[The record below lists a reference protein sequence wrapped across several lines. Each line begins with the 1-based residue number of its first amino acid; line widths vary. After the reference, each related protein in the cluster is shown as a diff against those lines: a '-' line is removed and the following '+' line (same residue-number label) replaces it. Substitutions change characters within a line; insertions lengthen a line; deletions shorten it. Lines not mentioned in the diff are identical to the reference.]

1 LAWNILSENLPLE
14 RFDPIRGGVNGE
26 QLELE
31 TPEANV
37 RWREGFRRHEAIRG
51 LLERHTG
58 LLRTADV
65 KDVAWDLGV
74 SQATLYRLITTYKA
88 IGTVGALMPRTSGR
102 PTGLR
107 LLDKK
112 VEALIAKCIREIYLT
127 PNRPTLKRLTD
138 EVHAKCAAAGYSLPD
153 RRTIR
158 ARVLAI
164 PERTRAMRRSDTLG
178 VKATTPTPG
187 KLTATRPLEI
197 VQIDHTEVDVVVVDE
212 ENRKPLPGRPWL
224 TLAIDV
230 FSRMVTGFH
239 LSMSEPSRL
248 SLGLCMLRATF
259 DKGAWLKDHDVT
271 EEWPTS
277 GLPEMIGVD
286 NGSDF
291 KSATFRRACE
301 NEGVRVE
308 FRPPGRPHYGGHIER
323 LMGTMMKDVHALP
336 GTTFSSVAERGRQDP
351 AKSAGLTLHELE
363 TYFAIEI
370 VEGYHQRIHR
380 GLQRAPIAVW
390 REFIGETPLRMPK
403 DRMAFWVSFL
413 PEARRKLRPDGVH
426 MFGSLKYWHGALA
439 SDLGRSGQEV
449 VVKYDPRDISRI
461 FVGRPSGHY
470 VEARWSDLTW
480 PPVSLHEW
488 DNQQRERGRS
498 ARLERDTGAVLRATA
513 KKRSLIERAKRLTYE
528 ANEKHLPLSRKPVDR
543 MGLGSL
549 RGVDSSKPVPGEG

>member
-1 LAWNILSENLPLE
+1 MS
-14 RFDPIRGGVNGE
+14 GE
-26 QLELE
+26 QEELE
-31 TPEANV
+31 TPEAGV

-51 LLERHTG
+51 LLERHAG

-74 SQATLYRLITTYKA
+74 SQATLYRLITTYKT
-88 IGTVGALMPRTSGR
+88 IGTVEALMPRTSGR
-102 PTGLR
+102 PAGHR

-138 EVHAKCAAAGYSLPD
+138 EVHAKCAAAGFSLPD

-164 PERTRAMRRSDTLG
+164 PERTRALRRSDTAG

-187 KLTATRPLEI
+187 KLVATRPLEI

-212 ENRKPLPGRPWL
+212 ENRQPLPGRPWL

-248 SLGLCMLRATF
+248 SMGLCMLRATF
-259 DKGAWLKDHDVT
+259 DKAAWLKDHDVS
-271 EEWPTS
+271 EEWPTV

-301 NEGVRVE
+301 NEGIRVE

-336 GTTFSSVAERGRQDP
+336 GTTFSSVAEGGRQDP

-390 REFIGETPLRMPK
+390 REFIGETPLRMPR

-413 PEARRKLRPDGVH
+413 PEARRILRPDGVH
-426 MFGSLKYWHGALA
+426 MFGTLKYWHGALA
-439 SDLGRSGQEV
+439 TDLGRSGREV

-461 FVGRPSGHY
+461 FVGRPSGHF
-470 VEARWSDLTW
+470 VEAHWSDLTW
-480 PPVSLHEW
+480 PAVSLHEW

-498 ARLERDTGAVLRATA
+498 ARSERDTGAALRATA

-528 ANEKHLPLSRKPVDR
+528 ANEKHLPLSRKPVDGT
-543 MGLGSL
+543 GLGSL
-549 RGVDSSKPVPGEG
+549 KGVNSSTPVPGEG

>member
-1 LAWNILSENLPLE
+1 M
-14 RFDPIRGGVNGE
+14 RFDPIRSGASGAQEG
-26 QLELE
+26 LEP
-31 TPEANV
+31 PEGKR
-37 RWREGFRRHEAIRG
+37 RWSEGLRRHEAIRS
-51 LLERHTG
+51 LIERHPR
-58 LLRTADV
+58 LLKAADV

-74 SQATLYRLITTYKA
+74 SQATLYRLITTYRTR
-88 IGTVGALMPRTSGR
+88 GTVEALLPRTSGR
-102 PTGLR
+102 PAGLR

-112 VEALIAKCIREIYLT
+112 VEALIARCIREIYLT
-127 PNRPTLKRLTD
+127 PNKPTLKRLTD
-138 EVHAKCAAAGYSLPD
+138 EVHAKCAAAGLALPD

-158 ARVLAI
+158 ARVKAI
-164 PERTRAMRRSDTLG
+164 PERTRALRRSDTRG
-178 VKATTPTPG
+178 IKATTPTPG
-187 KLTATRPLEI
+187 KLMATRPLEF

-212 ENRKPLPGRPWL
+212 ENRRALPGRPWL

-259 DKGAWLKDHDVT
+259 DKTAWLSERGVT

-277 GLPEMIGVD
+277 GLPERIGVD

-291 KSATFRRACE
+291 RSAVFRRACD

-323 LMGTMMKDVHALP
+323 LMGTMMREVHALP
-336 GTTFSSVAERGRQDP
+336 GTTFSNVAERGRQDP
-351 AKSAGLTLHELE
+351 KKSAGMTLHELE

-390 REFIGETPLRMPK
+390 REFISETPLRMPK

-426 MFGSLKYWHGALA
+426 MFGPLKYWHGALA
-439 SDLGRSGQEV
+439 SDLGRSGNEV
-449 VVKYDPRDISRI
+449 VVKYDPRDLSRV
-461 FVGRPSGHY
+461 FVARPSGHF
-470 VEARWSDLTW
+470 VEAHWNDLTW

-488 DNQQRERGRS
+488 ENQQRERGRA
-498 ARLERDTGAVLRATA
+498 ARAERDTGAALRATA

-528 ANEKHLPLSRKPVDR
+528 ANEKHLPSPKKSVDGA
-543 MGLGSL
+543 GLGSL
-549 RGVDSSKPVPGEG
+549 KGVDSSTPVPGEG

>member
-1 LAWNILSENLPLE
+1 MSG
-14 RFDPIRGGVNGE
+14 D

-31 TPEANV
+31 SPEASV
-37 RWREGFRRHEAIRG
+37 RWREGLRRHEAIRG
-51 LLERHTG
+51 LLERHAG
-58 LLRTADV
+58 MLRTADV
-65 KDVAWDLGV
+65 RDVAWVLGV

-88 IGTVGALMPRTSGR
+88 VGTVEALMPRTSGR
-102 PTGLR
+102 PAGLR
-107 LLDKK
+107 LLDEK

-138 EVHAKCAAAGYSLPD
+138 EVHAKCTAAGFSLPD

-158 ARVLAI
+158 TRVLAI
-164 PERTRAMRRSDTLG
+164 PERTRALRRSDALG

-187 KLTATRPLEI
+187 KLVATRPLEI

-212 ENRKPLPGRPWL
+212 ENRQPLPGRPWL

-230 FSRMVTGFH
+230 FSRMVTGFY

-259 DKGAWLKDHDVT
+259 DKGAWLEDHGVG
-271 EEWPTS
+271 EEWPTV
-277 GLPEMIGVD
+277 GLPELIGVD
-286 NGSDF
+286 SGSDF
-291 KSATFRRACE
+291 RSATFRRACE
-301 NEGVRVE
+301 NEGIRVE

-336 GTTFSSVAERGRQDP
+336 GTTFGCVTERGRQDP

-390 REFIGETPLRMPK
+390 REFVCETPLRMPR

-439 SDLGRSGQEV
+439 TDLGRSGREV
-449 VVKYDPRDISRI
+449 VVRYDPRDISRV
-461 FVGRPSGHY
+461 FVGRPSGHF
-470 VEARWSDLTW
+470 VEAHWSDLTW
-480 PPVSLHEW
+480 PAVSLHEW
-488 DNQQRERGRS
+488 DNRQRERGRS
-498 ARLERDTGAVLRATA
+498 ARFERDTGAALRATA
-513 KKRSLIERAKRLTYE
+513 RKRSLIERAKRLTYE
-528 ANEKHLPLSRKPVDR
+528 ANEKHLPLSRKPVDGT
-543 MGLGSL
+543 GLGSL
-549 RGVDSSKPVPGEG
+549 KGVDSSTPVPGEG

>member
-1 LAWNILSENLPLE
+1 M
-14 RFDPIRGGVNGE
+14 RFDPIRSGARE
-26 QLELE
+26 AEDEPE
-31 TPEANV
+31 TPEAKR
-37 RWREGFRRHEAIRG
+37 RWNEGLRRHESIRSLIERHPG
-51 LLERHTG
+51 LLKA
-58 LLRTADV
+58 ADV

-74 SQATLYRLITTYKA
+74 SQATLYRLITAYRA
-88 IGTVGALMPRTSGR
+88 SGTVEALMPRTSGR
-102 PTGLR
+102 PAGLR

-127 PNRPTLKRLTD
+127 PNRPTLKRLTE
-138 EVHAKCAAAGYSLPD
+138 EVHAKCAAAGFPLPD

-158 ARVLAI
+158 ARVRAI
-164 PERTRAMRRSDTLG
+164 PERTRALRRSEATG

-187 KLTATRPLEI
+187 KLVATRPLEI

-212 ENRKPLPGRPWL
+212 ENRQALPGRPWL

-248 SLGLCMLRATF
+248 SLGLCMLRSTF
-259 DKGAWLKDHDVT
+259 DKAAWLSEHGVT
-271 EEWPTS
+271 EEWPTA
-277 GLPEMIGVD
+277 GLPELIGVD

-291 KSATFRRACE
+291 RSAAFRRACE

-323 LMGTMMKDVHALP
+323 LMGTMMREVHALP
-336 GTTFSSVAERGRQDP
+336 GTTFSNVAERGRQDP
-351 AKSAGLTLHELE
+351 KKSAGLTLHELE

-426 MFGSLKYWHGALA
+426 MFGPLKYWHGALA
-439 SDLGRSGQEV
+439 SDLGRSGREV
-449 VVKYDPRDISRI
+449 VVKYDPRDLSRI
-461 FVGRPSGHY
+461 FVARPSGHF
-470 VEARWSDLTW
+470 VEAHWNDLTW

-488 DNQQRERGRS
+488 DNQLRERGRS
-498 ARLERDTGAVLRATA
+498 ARAVRDTGAALRATA

-528 ANEKHLPLSRKPVDR
+528 ANEKHLPLRQKSVDGT
-543 MGLGSL
+543 GLGSL
-549 RGVDSSKPVPGEG
+549 KGVDSSTPVPGEG

>member
-1 LAWNILSENLPLE
+1 MGVCQYIAGLVLCENLRFE
-14 RFDPIRGGVNGE
+14 KFDPIRGGMGE
-26 QLELE
+26 DQFELE
-31 TPEANV
+31 SPETSV
-37 RWREGFRRHEAIRG
+37 RWREGFRRHEAVRG
-51 LLERHTG
+51 LLERHAG

-74 SQATLYRLITTYKA
+74 SQATLYRLITTFKNV
-88 IGTVGALMPRTSGR
+88 GTVEALMPRTSGR

-112 VEALIAKCIREIYLT
+112 VEAIISKCIREIYLT

-138 EVHAKCAAAGYSLPD
+138 EVHAKCAAAGYLLPD

-164 PERTRAMRRSDTLG
+164 PERTRSLRRSDTTG

-187 KLTATRPLEI
+187 TLAATRPLEI

-212 ENRKPLPGRPWL
+212 VNTQPLPGRPWL

-248 SLGLCMLRATF
+248 SIGLCMLRATF
-259 DKGAWLKDHDVT
+259 DKSAWLMDHNVG
-271 EEWPTS
+271 EEWPTV

-291 KSATFRRACE
+291 KSAAFRRACE
-301 NEGVRVE
+301 NEGIRVE

-380 GLQRAPIAVW
+380 GLRRAPIAVW
-390 REFIGETPLRMPK
+390 REFIGGTSLRMPI

-413 PEARRKLRPDGVH
+413 PEAQRKLRPDGVH

-439 SDLGRSGQEV
+439 TDLGRSRQEV
-449 VVKYDPRDISRI
+449 AVKYDPRDISRI
-461 FVGRPSGHY
+461 FVGRPSGHF
-470 VEARWSDLTW
+470 VEAHWSDLTW
-480 PPVSLHEW
+480 PAVSLHEW
-488 DNQQRERGRS
+488 RNQQRERGRA
-498 ARLERDTGAVLRATA
+498 ARSERDTGAALRATA
-513 KKRSLIERAKRLTYE
+513 
-528 ANEKHLPLSRKPVDR
+528 
-543 MGLGSL
+543 SL
-549 RGVDSSKPVPGEG
+549 RSDN

>member
-1 LAWNILSENLPLE
+1 MH
-14 RFDPIRGGVNGE
+14 RE
-26 QLELE
+26 QEELE
-31 TPEANV
+31 TPEASM

-51 LLERHTG
+51 LLERHSG

-88 IGTVGALMPRTSGR
+88 TGTVEALMPRTRGR
-102 PTGLR
+102 PAGLR

-112 VEALIAKCIREIYLT
+112 VEALISKCIREIYLT

-138 EVHAKCAAAGYSLPD
+138 EVHAKCATAGFSLPD

-164 PERTRAMRRSDTLG
+164 PERTRTLRRADTAG

-187 KLTATRPLEI
+187 KFVATRALEI

-212 ENRKPLPGRPWL
+212 EKRQPLPGRPWL

-248 SLGLCMLRATF
+248 SMGLCMLRATF
-259 DKGAWLKDHDVT
+259 DKTEWLKDHDVS
-271 EEWPTS
+271 EEWPTV

-301 NEGVRVE
+301 NEGIRVE

-351 AKSAGLTLHELE
+351 AESADLTLHELE

-370 VEGYHQRIHR
+370 AEGYHQRIHR

-390 REFIGETPLRMPK
+390 REFIGETPLRMPR

-439 SDLGRSGQEV
+439 TDLVRSGREV
-449 VVKYDPRDISRI
+449 IVKYDPRDILQGLCRQAVWTFRGGSLER
-461 FVGRPSGHY
+461 
-470 VEARWSDLTW
+470 SDLACR
-480 PPVSLHEW
+480 VS
-488 DNQQRERGRS
+488 
-498 ARLERDTGAVLRATA
+498 A
-513 KKRSLIERAKRLTYE
+513 
-528 ANEKHLPLSRKPVDR
+528 
-543 MGLGSL
+543 
-549 RGVDSSKPVPGEG
+549 

>member
-1 LAWNILSENLPLE
+1 M
-14 RFDPIRGGVNGE
+14 RGE
-26 QLELE
+26 QAELE
-31 TPEANV
+31 TPDASM

-51 LLERHTG
+51 LLERHSG

-74 SQATLYRLITTYKA
+74 SQATLYRLIATYKA
-88 IGTVGALMPRTSGR
+88 TGTVEDLMPRTRGR

-112 VEALIAKCIREIYLT
+112 VEALISKCIREIYLT

-138 EVHAKCAAAGYSLPD
+138 EVHAKCASVGFSLPD

-164 PERTRAMRRSDTLG
+164 PERTRALRRADTAG
-178 VKATTPTPG
+178 VKATTSTPG
-187 KLTATRPLEI
+187 SLVATRPLEV

-212 ENRKPLPGRPWL
+212 EKRQPLSGRPWL

-248 SLGLCMLRATF
+248 SMGLCMLRATF
-259 DKGAWLKDHDVT
+259 DKTEWLKDHDVS
-271 EEWPTS
+271 EEWPTV

-301 NEGVRVE
+301 NEGIRVG

-351 AKSAGLTLHELE
+351 AESAGLTLHELE

-370 VEGYHQRIHR
+370 AEGYHQRIHR

-390 REFIGETPLRMPK
+390 REFIGEAPLRMPR

-439 SDLGRSGQEV
+439 TDLARSGREV
-449 VVKYDPRDISRI
+449 VVKYDPRNISKV
-461 FVGRPSGHY
+461 FVGRPSGHF
-470 VEARWSDLTW
+470 VEAHWSDLTW
-480 PPVSLHEW
+480 PAVSPHEW
-488 DNQQRERGRS
+488 NNQQRERGRS
-498 ARLERDTGAVLRATA
+498 ARFERDTGAALRATA
-513 KKRSLIERAKRLTYE
+513 RKRSLIERAKRLTYE
-528 ANEKHLPLSRKPVDR
+528 ANEKHLPQSRKPVDR
-543 MGLGSL
+543 AGLGSL
-549 RGVDSSKPVPGEG
+549 KGVDSSKPVPGEG